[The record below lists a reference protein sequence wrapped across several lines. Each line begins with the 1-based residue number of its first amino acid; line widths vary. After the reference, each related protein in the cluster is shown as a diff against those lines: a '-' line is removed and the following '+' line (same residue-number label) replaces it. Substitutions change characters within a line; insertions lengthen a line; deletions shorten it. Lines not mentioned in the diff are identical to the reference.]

1 MNKIR
6 LLLIASLAFN
16 LFLAGWW
23 VGNTLRQPPGFQM
36 PIPQMMR
43 YADRASPEEREAIRE
58 IFEKVDAVIRAG
70 FEQRTE
76 TFTKLREIVTHD
88 PFDEAEFNRLIAELP
103 AQRIASEEQQ
113 WAIIRDS
120 IIALSAENR
129 QALAEVFFMPPGPP
143 PGGGPSPGNMP
154 PQGPPRQ

>member
-6 LLLIASLAFN
+6 LLLIASLAVN

-70 FEQRTE
+70 FERRTE